1 MAGYKVEKKMKI
13 IVQKFGGTSVATT
26 EAREAVKNKVQCAM
40 TKGYS
45 PVVVVSAMGRKG
57 DPYATDTLIGVLK
70 AANISVNNREMD
82 VMMCCGEL
90 ISSAVMTATL
100 QASGINAMA
109 LTGGQAGIITD
120 SQFGAA
126 KIKNIDTCELMN
138 LLEAGV
144 VPVVCGFQGMTEN
157 HGKFTTLGRGGSDT
171 SAAALGA
178 ALNADLVEIYTDVE
192 GIMTA
197 DPRIVKD
204 ANILQQISYDEICQ
218 MAHQGAKVIHPRAVE
233 IAMQKNIPL
242 VVKSTFSE
250 APGTLIGAN
259 CCSKICGE
267 IAINERIAS
276 GVTYLTD
283 LVQFRVKLDNN
294 DLTSGQRLFDELAT
308 GGVSVGCLNLQPELS
323 MFAVYT
329 PDKDKTENI
338 LKRLSYEYTL
348 TAHCGK
354 VSVVGAGMRGVT
366 GVMATFVTALS
377 KKNMAI
383 LQTVDS
389 DTTISAIIEEKHVND
404 AVQALHAAF
413 KL

>member
-204 ANILQQISYDEICQ
+204 ANILQQIS
-218 MAHQGAKVIHPRAVE
+218 
-233 IAMQKNIPL
+233 
-242 VVKSTFSE
+242 
-250 APGTLIGAN
+250 
-259 CCSKICGE
+259 
-267 IAINERIAS
+267 
-276 GVTYLTD
+276 
-283 LVQFRVKLDNN
+283 
-294 DLTSGQRLFDELAT
+294 
-308 GGVSVGCLNLQPELS
+308 
-323 MFAVYT
+323 
-329 PDKDKTENI
+329 
-338 LKRLSYEYTL
+338 
-348 TAHCGK
+348 
-354 VSVVGAGMRGVT
+354 
-366 GVMATFVTALS
+366 
-377 KKNMAI
+377 
-383 LQTVDS
+383 
-389 DTTISAIIEEKHVND
+389 
-404 AVQALHAAF
+404 
-413 KL
+413 